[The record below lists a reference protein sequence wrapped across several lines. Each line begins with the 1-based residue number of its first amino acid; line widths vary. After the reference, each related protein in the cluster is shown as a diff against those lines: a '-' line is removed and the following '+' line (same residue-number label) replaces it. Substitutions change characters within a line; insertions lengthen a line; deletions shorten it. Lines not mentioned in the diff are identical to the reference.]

1 MNVVAGT
8 LPGVLIF
15 EPPSFPDA
23 RGVFRELYRVQRYV
37 DAGLT
42 ETFIQDNLSR
52 SVRHTLRGLHL
63 QHPAAQGKLV
73 MALDGAVYDVAVDVR
88 RGSPTFGR
96 WEGFEL
102 TGENGRQVYLP
113 PGFAHGFL
121 VRSESALVMYKCTA
135 LYSPRD
141 ELCVRWDDP
150 AVGIEWPAANPLLS
164 ARDASAPALGQ
175 IPLERL
181 PEFVATS

>member
-1 MNVVAGT
+1 MNVAAGA
-8 LPGVLIF
+8 LPGVLVF
-15 EPPSFPDA
+15 DPPSYPDA
-23 RGVFRELYRVQRYV
+23 RGVFRELYRAPRYAG
-37 DAGLT
+37 AGLT
-42 ETFIQDNLSR
+42 ETFVQDNLSR

-73 MALDGAVYDVAVDVR
+73 MVLDGTVYDVAVDVR

-102 TGENGRQVYLP
+102 SGDNGRQVYLP

-121 VRSESALVMYKCTA
+121 VLSESALVLYKCTA

-150 AVGIEWPAANPLLS
+150 AIGIAWPAGHPLLS
-164 ARDASAPALGQ
+164 PRDASAPLLEQ
-175 IPLERL
+175 IPPERL
-181 PEFVATS
+181 PEFTATP